1 MAELGRGPPS
11 AERAGR
17 RRGWRGG
24 WVAGGNLRTHTSGT
38 LLFRKQ
44 LAVCNLVHYSRNMH
58 RLLDSQETDMCWPH
72 GPQASQ
78 IYSASAGTWHGMAN
92 GTSND
97 EAATGM
103 GRQNIAQDREHSRR
117 LIDPIEVLYRTGWW
131 TR

>member
-1 MAELGRGPPS
+1 MCVTVFAFFTYLLS
-11 AERAGR
+11 
-17 RRGWRGG
+17 GG
-24 WVAGGNLRTHTSGT
+24 KLRTHA
-38 LLFRKQ
+38 LFQK
-44 LAVCNLVHYSRNMH
+44 AITVCSLVHYSRNMH

-117 LIDPIEVLYRTGWW
+117 LIDPIEVLYCRRWW